1 MKKMILFS
9 LLIFLLCFGVGYFYE
24 KRDLAQQ
31 AEEMKQ
37 EEGQLVT
44 SVKTIG
50 PETEMVYEYFYKQ
63 DAVVKEQKE
72 PAQDYLQGLTLQE
85 LTDLFVGWQ
94 VVYFSPEQVVL
105 RCEIDG
111 KSTEHYL
118 LGERDG
124 FVAVFYEDRDMNIRL
139 KEQTDIPLAA
149 LPETEVQQLKE
160 GLKIEGEENLAKI
173 LADLV
178 G

>member
-118 LGERDG
+118 WVKETDLWQFFMRPGYEHSFKGADGYSTGGFTGDRSPAAER
-124 FVAVFYEDRDMNIRL
+124 R
-139 KEQTDIPLAA
+139 
-149 LPETEVQQLKE
+149 
-160 GLKIEGEENLAKI
+160 LKIEGEENLAKI

>member
-1 MKKMILFS
+1 M
-9 LLIFLLCFGVGYFYE
+9 
-24 KRDLAQQ
+24 
-31 AEEMKQ
+31 
-37 EEGQLVT
+37 
-44 SVKTIG
+44 
-50 PETEMVYEYFYKQ
+50 
-63 DAVVKEQKE
+63 
-72 PAQDYLQGLTLQE
+72 
-85 LTDLFVGWQ
+85 
-94 VVYFSPEQVVL
+94 
-105 RCEIDG
+105 
-111 KSTEHYL
+111 
-118 LGERDG
+118 GERDG